1 MHGAVNVETEK
12 WCMYVYA
19 VSFPGC
25 SSVWICEWCL
35 VYMETCISCMG
46 DVNSITTVYLHL
58 LVFLHSTAS
67 LVLLALYYSIN
78 NTTR

>member
-1 MHGAVNVETEK
+1 MRGAVNVETEK

-58 LVFLHSTAS
+58 LVPLLTQYCFFGAS
-67 LVLLALYYSIN
+67 CLVLQHK
-78 NTTR
+78 